1 MERGFGY
8 ARERP
13 AGAWHDFPP
22 RDRDESLYYYR
33 DAQSHYPWHAQQA
46 QYYAPE
52 ERVRGRRYDSPF
64 EETKAARGHREEHDL
79 QKEFGFSY
87 TSGIREM
94 QDIKSRQN
102 YQQIRNHERR
112 KAAFDYQRERRS
124 HERVP
129 HYVNGFQESV
139 QHPRREFFHEWNR
152 GRRER
157 SPSPRRNGAWRG
169 REDFDAAVQ
178 PRPHHGRSSPPHYR
192 QREPARRA
200 DSNPS
205 FEHRSRQMPFRSYS
219 PTGQEEQRRRNLGRQ
234 AFRPRSNSLESYW
247 GPAIS
252 PTNSNE
258 AFTDAYYESSTSSPT
273 QQPPPVF
280 QHQPRERAGQRPQ
293 PHQPFIPQP
302 DYTWHK
308 KKKRFPVQHPD
319 YPF

>member
-13 AGAWHDFPP
+13 AGVWQDYPP
-22 RDRDESLYYYR
+22 RDWNEGPYYR
-33 DAQSHYPWHAQQA
+33 DPQRRYPRHAQQA

-64 EETKAARGHREEHDL
+64 EETKVVRGQREEHDL

-94 QDIKSRQN
+94 QDIKTRQK
-102 YQQIRNHERR
+102 YRQLRDHERR
-112 KAAFDYQRERRS
+112 QAAFDRQHERRS
-124 HERVP
+124 HENVP
-129 HYVNGFQESV
+129 YYVNGFQDTV
-139 QHPRREFFHEWNR
+139 QHPRREFFQEWNR

-157 SPSPRRNGAWRG
+157 SPSPRRNGARRG
-169 REDFDAAVQ
+169 REDFDAFVQ
-178 PRPHHGRSSPPHYR
+178 PRPYHGRASPPHYR
-192 QREPARRA
+192 QPEPAKRT
-200 DSNPS
+200 NPNLS
-205 FEHRSRQMPFRSYS
+205 FEHRSRQMPLRSYS
-219 PTGQEEQRRRNLGRQ
+219 PTGQEQRRPNLDRQ

-247 GPAIS
+247 GPATS
-252 PTNSNE
+252 PTDSNE
-258 AFTDAYYESSTSSPT
+258 LFADAYNESNASSPT

-280 QHQPRERAGQRPQ
+280 QQQPREKAKAGQRSQ
-293 PHQPFIPQP
+293 AQQPFIPQP

-308 KKKRFPVQHPD
+308 KKKRFPIQHPD